1 MNRSLIVP
9 VIIIVYLC
17 LGFHQCSGQYSVQ
30 DFASPLT
37 DDIRIYQN
45 VLSSALGS
53 NCRMY
58 PSCSNYGIAV
68 FEQKTTIMGFAKT
81 SDRLMRCGNDLGHYK
96 RIVISGETRI
106 KDFPDELSLN
116 TDFHFHY
123 DWLEE
128 ACNEFKFICNLLDLE
143 HYDEA
148 LLEIHRSQYNSAIDS
163 LEVNPK
169 LSYLEAYC
177 YLLKNDLAK
186 ATSLCREN
194 LNNQWD
200 KHLAEILADSHVR
213 AKQYE
218 NAGQIY
224 NALIDSSN
232 QYDHH
237 SYSRKLVLTNT
248 ADGNYE
254 TAVAILDKNFIG
266 VNEIKKQISRVESA
280 HYINPVNAR
289 ILAIIPGLGYLYSK
303 QPKTALTAFLFNG
316 MTIYATYDLLKR
328 GQYGMGVLMTA
339 MSMSFYIGNIYGSGR
354 SAKKYNS
361 IKREK
366 MLEPLERWAFSY

>member
-1 MNRSLIVP
+1 MNRYLIIP
-9 VIIIVYLC
+9 VIIIQYLC
-17 LGFHQCSGQYSVQ
+17 LGFQLCSGQYSVQ

-58 PSCSNYGIAV
+58 PSCSNYGIDV
-68 FEQKTTIMGFAKT
+68 FEQKPAIMGFAKT
-81 SDRLMRCGNDLGHYK
+81 SDRLMRCGNDLGQYR
-96 RIVISGETRI
+96 RILIGGETRI
-106 KDFPDELSLN
+106 KDTPAELNFN

-143 HYDEA
+143 RYDEA
-148 LLEIHRSQYNSAIDS
+148 LLEIYRSQYTSAIDS
-163 LEVNPK
+163 LKVNPK
-169 LSYLEAYC
+169 LSYCEAYC

-186 ATSLCREN
+186 ATRLCREN

-200 KHLAEILADSHVR
+200 KNLAEILADCHVR
-213 AKQYE
+213 AKQFE

-224 NALIDSSN
+224 SALIDSSK
-232 QYDHH
+232 QHDHL
-237 SYSRKLVLTNT
+237 SYSRKFILTNT

-254 TAVAILDKNFIG
+254 TAVDILDKNFIE
-266 VNEIKKQISRVESA
+266 VNEIKKQINRVESA
-280 HYINPVNAR
+280 HFINPVNAR
-289 ILAIIPGLGYLYSK
+289 MLAIIPGLGYLYSK

-316 MTIYATYDLLKR
+316 MTIFATYDLLKR

-361 IKREK
+361 LKRDK
-366 MLEPLERWAFSY
+366 LLEPIETWAFSS